1 MTRNSNIRT
10 KRDITNAFIELLTTK
25 TFSSITIH
33 DICEKS
39 LVHRSTFYRYYEDK
53 YDLLNHVTI
62 ILGNNLFQNVNSNHE
77 SSHSFYEQILDYVEE
92 HKQLF
97 LNITIKNNNSDAYNE
112 LVKMGSRF
120 LMENSKAM
128 DDPISQKIRQSN
140 YSKLA
145 CDFYMSGFVEVLKN
159 WIGGNY
165 KIPKHEL
172 TESLQ
177 KLME

>member
-1 MTRNSNIRT
+1 MNSNSNIRT
-10 KRDITNAFIELLTTK
+10 KRDITNAFMELLTTK

-33 DICEKS
+33 DICKKS

-53 YDLLNHVTI
+53 YDLLSHVTTI
-62 ILGNNLFQNVNSNHE
+62 IGNDLFQNVNRNHE

-97 LNITIKNNNSDAYNE
+97 LNITIKNNNNDVYDE
-112 LVKMGSRF
+112 FVKMGSRF

-128 DDPISQKIRQSN
+128 DDPISKKIRHSN

-145 CDFYMSGFVEVLKN
+145 CDFYMSGLIEIFKN
-159 WIGGNY
+159 WVCENY
-165 KIPKHEL
+165 KISKQEL
-172 TESLQ
+172 IETLQ
-177 KLME
+177 NLME